1 MENRKVTRGLL
12 FYRIGRW
19 MHHGEYDHIER
30 RVIQAL
36 IFSTTLLLLSGVI
49 RAILG

>member
-1 MENRKVTRGLL
+1 MTRGLL

-30 RVIQAL
+30 RVVKTL
-36 IFSTTLLLLSGVI
+36 IFATALLLLSGII
-49 RAILG
+49 RAVLDQG